1 MADERIRA
9 SREKLRVLDG
19 LSIEGIPS
27 DRIALSLAHSTE
39 RIDVAISAIRWIEP
53 RRYKVYGLGKKSWI
67 SRCPFVEIRFV
78 PYIRERI
85 YRLTKNIIGESLE
98 ILVSGTC
105 VSKAIVHE
113 PLGIHQT
120 FSISEFNYGD
130 AAVLA
135 DRLRARWSQVELKL
149 VSREI

>member
-1 MADERIRA
+1 MGFRLRKSRRTGSRYLWSIRLNAWTSPSALFAGSNRADI
-9 SREKLRVLDG
+9 
-19 LSIEGIPS
+19 
-27 DRIALSLAHSTE
+27 
-39 RIDVAISAIRWIEP
+39 
-53 RRYKVYGLGKKSWI
+53 KVYGLGKKSLV
-67 SRCPFVEIRFV
+67 SRRPFVEMCFV

-98 ILVSGTC
+98 ILVGGTR
-105 VSKAIVHE
+105 VSKSIVRE
-113 PLGIHQT
+113 PLGTNQT
-120 FSISEFNYGD
+120 LSISEFSYGD

>member
-67 SRCPFVEIRFV
+67 SSAHSSKYASFLTFV
-78 PYIRERI
+78 
-85 YRLTKNIIGESLE
+85 NEST
-98 ILVSGTC
+98 G
-105 VSKAIVHE
+105 
-113 PLGIHQT
+113 
-120 FSISEFNYGD
+120 
-130 AAVLA
+130 
-135 DRLRARWSQVELKL
+135 
-149 VSREI
+149 

>member
-1 MADERIRA
+1 VNE
-9 SREKLRVLDG
+9 
-19 LSIEGIPS
+19 
-27 DRIALSLAHSTE
+27 
-39 RIDVAISAIRWIEP
+39 
-53 RRYKVYGLGKKSWI
+53 
-67 SRCPFVEIRFV
+67 F
-78 PYIRERI
+78 